1 MSAMPRV
8 RTIRTDSA
16 LERGLRS
23 RYGGFMTVADVM
35 REIGCCR
42 MTAQKFMADVDSFMI
57 CGKKHYQTSD
67 FARKVEESRVP
78 AGV

>member
-1 MSAMPRV
+1 
-8 RTIRTDSA
+8 
-16 LERGLRS
+16 
-23 RYGGFMTVADVM
+23 MTVADVM